1 MAVSKHLRNQAR
13 TLFLES
19 KTSKEISELTGVPL
33 STVQRWITRFKR
45 ENVNV
50 RGGEIAA
57 PPEAPVSEPL
67 PALEAVSNEQ
77 TTGEREHVGTV
88 LPCRVATR
96 LLNLSELAL
105 ATVESVLNNPDSS
118 DVSKLR
124 AVQIVGKWCGF
135 EDGKSSL
142 LGSVAKNAGVAFS
155 LDSSDS
161 QKLNIIPMSVV
172 RKRNEEK
179 GMQTKAANFRL
190 G

>member
-1 MAVSKHLRNQAR
+1 MAASRHLKNQAR
-13 TLFLES
+13 NLFLEG

-45 ENVNV
+45 ENVDV

-67 PALEAVSNEQ
+67 PALKTVSNEQ
-77 TTGEREHVGTV
+77 ETGEQVETV
-88 LPCRVATR
+88 LSCRVAAR
-96 LLNLSELAL
+96 LLNLSELSL
-105 ATVESVLNNPDSS
+105 ATVENILNNPDSS

-135 EDGKSSL
+135 EDSKSSL
-142 LGSVAKNAGVAFS
+142 FGSVAKSAGVAFS

-161 QKLNIIPMSVV
+161 QKLNIIPMSVI

-179 GMQTKAANFRL
+179 GIQTKVANFRL